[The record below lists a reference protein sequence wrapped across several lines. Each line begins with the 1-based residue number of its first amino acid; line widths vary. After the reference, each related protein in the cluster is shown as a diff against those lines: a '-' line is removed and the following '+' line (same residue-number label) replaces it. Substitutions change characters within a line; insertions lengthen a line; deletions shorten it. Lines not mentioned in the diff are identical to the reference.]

1 MDQGFA
7 VVVGASTAADNDLV
21 AATDSDP
28 VAADGGQ
35 GGAVEGSQGTAEA
48 SGDHGIGAARI
59 GVDAGLAAGLGD
71 DTALGLVL
79 SAWLEE
85 G

>member
-1 MDQGFA
+1 
-7 VVVGASTAADNDLV
+7 
-21 AATDSDP
+21 
-28 VAADGGQ
+28 
-35 GGAVEGSQGTAEA
+35 VEGSQGTAEA